1 MIQIIKFNKPTHWT
15 ENKAWV
21 NLRAGLVQK
30 YAKQNDLIVL
40 ELPEGFTEP
49 IEAKKILKYGKK
61 TEAVFLYPD
70 KPMKLLGMYFQLL
83 PEKKQKE
90 AIENPFFWEVNYL
103 NYQL

>member
-1 MIQIIKFNKPTHWT
+1 MIKIIKFNKPTHWT
-15 ENKAWV
+15 ENRAWV
-21 NLRAGLVQK
+21 NLRADLVQR
-30 YAKQNDLIVL
+30 YAKRNDLIVL

-49 IEAKKILKYGKK
+49 IEAKKILKCGKK

-70 KPMKLLGMYFQLL
+70 KPMKLLGMYFSLL
-83 PEKKQKE
+83 PEKKQRE